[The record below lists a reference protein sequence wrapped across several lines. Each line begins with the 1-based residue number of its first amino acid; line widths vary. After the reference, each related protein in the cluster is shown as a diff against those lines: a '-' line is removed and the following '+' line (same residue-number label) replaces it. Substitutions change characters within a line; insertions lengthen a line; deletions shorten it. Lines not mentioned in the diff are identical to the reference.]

1 MQTNIPTDRQGW
13 GKELGKVEK
22 KLIRE
27 KIHRQIKIERR
38 RNRKRK
44 RKRGKARERRRE

>member
-22 KLIRE
+22 KIGTWEWIEKKKVKPSGEIRS
-27 KIHRQIKIERR
+27 
-38 RNRKRK
+38 
-44 RKRGKARERRRE
+44 